1 MKLLLISGHG
11 AGDPGAVSG
20 AWKEADETRKVTQAL
35 KEALDGY
42 CDVAIYP
49 VDRNAYTDYRSGQLN
64 VTAQFTKYDYVL
76 EIHFNAVS
84 QSGADGKTKG
94 VECYVPT
101 TESRVSLSADLCGAV
116 AKAGFTNRGVKFKNY
131 GVISTARRAGVL
143 AMLLEVCFIDDP
155 DDMQLYTSKFD
166 DIIQTI
172 ANAIIQEYGLEK
184 EGSSVS
190 YEEFK
195 AYMKRY
201 EEEKAAMPPGAWSE
215 DDRKWLESTGIMTG
229 GRYQSNNT
237 REESGA
243 MMHRLYDHIMNR
255 FSSVK

>member
-20 AWKEADETRKVTQAL
+20 AWKEVDETRKVTQAL

-76 EIHFNAVS
+76 EIHFNAVA

-101 TESRVSLSADLCGAV
+101 TESRVSLAADLCSAV

-131 GVISTARRAGVL
+131 GVISTARRAGAL

-155 DDMQLYTSKFD
+155 DDMSLYKDKFES
-166 DIIQTI
+166 IV
-172 ANAIIQEYGLEK
+172 NAIAAAIIREYGLEK
-184 EGSSVS
+184 EDDSVS
-190 YEEFK
+190 SYEQWK
-195 AYMKRY
+195 AYQERY
-201 EEEKAAMPPGAWSE
+201 EAEKAAQAPDAWSQDARAWAE
-215 DDRKWLESTGIMTG
+215 ANDYIQGNDKGQK
-229 GRYQSNNT
+229 RYKSPVT
-237 REESGA
+237 REELVQV
-243 MMHRLYDHIMNR
+243 LYNA
-255 FSSVK
+255 VGTV